1 DLKSFTLVE
10 LKDFLKQRN
19 LSTKG
24 SKNELINRLLRCDL
38 SGTWLQEVSTKDGN
52 IDSGNAMSAATQE
65 VFQNDG
71 EDVARIMHSDGS
83 DDDGGTDDV
92 VRQSGH
98 EEGNDGATRRCGYSD
113 ERSMYQ
119 REIEI
124 YRREKELAERELVLA
139 RREIELLRRRQD
151 DQATNEMQEASSV
164 TARREEIAGGGVAT
178 REVTPSSILSTKAN
192 ITAIADLLSYFSGDS
207 DIFETWDKQ
216 IRFLRT
222 TYKLDDSLT
231 KILIGMRL
239 KGRATE
245 WFHSKPEYI
254 GMTADQLLDG
264 LRGMFYHRPNKIV
277 LKRRF
282 EERMWKKN
290 ETFHDYVHA
299 KVILANRIALSDDD
313 ILEYIIDGISDVSLR
328 DLARVQGFT
337 SRDEMLR
344 AFDEITLRDKG
355 GVTTATSRP
364 GEKSGDAKR
373 KSDNDITIMRADA
386 FIKIGSPPLEN
397 IVTPF
402 RGVGTEENATLGRSW
417 VTLTVDG
424 NAFRI
429 FIHVVSDNLTKNQ
442 LLLGRDFLDTIELH
456 MKRGEAVI
464 KPL

>member
-1 DLKSFTLVE
+1 A
-10 LKDFLKQRN
+10 Q
-19 LSTKG
+19 
-24 SKNELINRLLRCDL
+24 
-38 SGTWLQEVSTKDGN
+38 
-52 IDSGNAMSAATQE
+52 
-65 VFQNDG
+65 
-71 EDVARIMHSDGS
+71 H
-83 DDDGGTDDV
+83 DDV
-92 VRQSGH
+92 DIVTK
-98 EEGNDGATRRCGYSD
+98 EACIN
-113 ERSMYQ
+113 ERSRYTGVKKSWQ
-119 REIEI
+119 RGSSCWQGAKSSFFGEGKTI
-124 YRREKELAERELVLA
+124 RRQMKCRKH
-139 RREIELLRRRQD
+139 RPLRRG
-151 DQATNEMQEASSV
+151 AKKLL
-164 TARREEIAGGGVAT
+164 VAALQL
-178 REVTPSSILSTKAN
+178 E
-192 ITAIADLLSYFSGDS
+192 SGDS

-355 GVTTATSRP
+355 GVTTATSKP

-373 KSDNDITIMRADA
+373 KSDKYCKD
-386 FIKIGSPPLEN
+386 
-397 IVTPF
+397 
-402 RGVGTEENATLGRSW
+402 NASVKGERK
-417 VTLTVDG
+417 VAVEKKECD
-424 NAFRI
+424 NA
-429 FIHVVSDNLTKNQ
+429 K
-442 LLLGRDFLDTIELH
+442 
-456 MKRGEAVI
+456 
-464 KPL
+464 